1 MVLPST
7 KEVNR
12 VTFAALRRPAGKAKP
27 ILSNLSLRYLPPFLD
42 LALKR
47 DEFPQLD
54 QGPTMSKTCD
64 TAARCCRMS
73 SRKKF

>member
-7 KEVNR
+7 KEVNK

-42 LALKR
+42 LALKIR
-47 DEFPQLD
+47 
-54 QGPTMSKTCD
+54 
-64 TAARCCRMS
+64 
-73 SRKKF
+73 